1 MLLEDAVREYIYE
14 IQCRNY
20 TKRTIKGY
28 KNNLLKFTKHLTVEQ
43 QIEELEEIRPQH
55 IKEYLNQ
62 LKARG
67 LSTTYINT
75 ILKNIRSFYKYCYQ
89 EGYSGNVAS
98 KIGWLKEEKPLIKSF
113 SDEQI
118 KKMLNYYKGNSFRE
132 IRNKAIISMLVDT
145 GLRNSELCALRIGD
159 VRETVVFVRGKGR
172 KERIVPISPQL
183 KKLLIKYERVREGYL
198 KDNILHYDNY
208 FLSYRCRPLTVEGIE
223 RIVKICGEGIKG
235 IRVSPHTIRHYYA
248 QAQLRNGLDVYSL
261 SRLLGHSTI
270 DITKIYLQSI
280 QDESIIEL
288 SRKRSPL
295 SNIK

>member
-20 TKRTIKGY
+20 TERTIKGY
-28 KNNLLKFTKHLTVEQ
+28 KNNLLRFTKHLTTEQ
-43 QIEELEEIRPQH
+43 QVDELEEVRPQH

-62 LKARG
+62 LKTRE
-67 LSTTYINT
+67 LSTVYINT

-89 EGYSGNVAS
+89 EGYCGNIAS
-98 KIGWLKEEKPLIKSF
+98 KIGWLKEEQTVIKTF
-113 SDEQI
+113 TDTQV
-118 KKMLNYYKGNSFRE
+118 KKMLDHYKGSTFRD

-145 GLRNSELCALRIGD
+145 GVRNGELCGLRIGD
-159 VRETVVFVRGKGR
+159 VRETVVFVYGKGR

-183 KKLLIKYERVREGYL
+183 KKLLIKYERVRENYL
-198 KDNILHYDNY
+198 KDNILNYDNY
-208 FLSYRCRPLTVEGIE
+208 FLSYRCKPLTVEGIE
-223 RIVKICGEGIKG
+223 RIVKVCGEGIKG

-270 DITKIYLQSI
+270 NITKLYLQSI

-288 SRKRSPL
+288 SRTTSPL
-295 SNIK
+295 SNL

>member
-28 KNNLLKFTKHLTVEQ
+28 KNNLLKLTKHLTVEQ

-89 EGYSGNVAS
+89 EGYSGNIAL
-98 KIGWLKEEKPLIKSF
+98 KIGWLKEEKTVIKSF

-145 GLRNSELCALRIGD
+145 GLRNSELCDLRIGD
-159 VRETVVFVRGKGR
+159 VRETVVFVHGKGR

-183 KKLLIKYERVREGYL
+183 KKLLIKFERVREGYL

-208 FLSYRCRPLTVEGIE
+208 FLSYRCKPLTVEGIE

-235 IRVSPHTIRHYYA
+235 IRVSAHTIRHYYA

-288 SRKRSPL
+288 SRKTSPL
-295 SNIK
+295 SNL

>member
-1 MLLEDAVREYIYE
+1 MV
-14 IQCRNY
+14 
-20 TKRTIKGY
+20 
-28 KNNLLKFTKHLTVEQ
+28 
-43 QIEELEEIRPQH
+43 
-55 IKEYLNQ
+55 
-62 LKARG
+62 
-67 LSTTYINT
+67 
-75 ILKNIRSFYKYCYQ
+75 
-89 EGYSGNVAS
+89 
-98 KIGWLKEEKPLIKSF
+98 
-113 SDEQI
+113 
-118 KKMLNYYKGNSFRE
+118 
-132 IRNKAIISMLVDT
+132 
-145 GLRNSELCALRIGD
+145 
-159 VRETVVFVRGKGR
+159 

-208 FLSYRCRPLTVEGIE
+208 FLSYRCKPLTVEGIE

-288 SRKRSPL
+288 SRKTSPL
-295 SNIK
+295 SNL

>member
-28 KNNLLKFTKHLTVEQ
+28 KNNLLKFTKHLTIEQ
-43 QIEELEEIRPQH
+43 GVGELEEIRPQH

-62 LKARG
+62 LRERG

-89 EGYSGNVAS
+89 EGYSGNVVS
-98 KIGWLKEEKPLIKSF
+98 KIGWLKEEKPVIKSF

-118 KKMLNYYKGNSFRE
+118 RKMIKFYNGNSFRE

-145 GLRNSELCALRIGD
+145 GLRNSELCGLRIGD
-159 VRETVVFVRGKGR
+159 VRETVVFVHGKGR

-183 KKLLIKYERVREGYL
+183 KKLLIKYERVREIYL

-208 FLSYRCRPLTVEGIE
+208 FLSYRCKPLTVEGVE

-248 QAQLRNGLDVYSL
+248 QSQLRNGLDVYSL

-288 SRKRSPL
+288 SRKTSPL
-295 SNIK
+295 SNL